1 MGIGSRAVI
10 QDTNSVA
17 KTQRQPRFIE
27 ATRTCGDR
35 KNPWNLRL
43 FDQPPAAPM
52 RQIVMA
58 PRMHRLGTMH
68 ASDLVELAALVS
80 AEAPAAFRRGGR
92 FSSAGADAYWVASKC
107 RLDRWAR
114 QLKSGSDER
123 TSLAACEHPA
133 CLSTCLEVLIS
144 EILTRVWAAAAIAAD
159 RRGETSELAPV
170 AQSILFGHH
179 EARVTVLNFI
189 AADLKGRPGSRQR
202 QAQRLDRVRRVS
214 ERWTDLLLAPLSAF
228 CDLEAIAH
236 DPARV
241 RDFAEDRID
250 DRESPTGDRARAI
263 LNASLHSAFQ
273 RFSAWPSRNADLN
286 SQIAAAILTCL
297 NLDSLDPAS
306 TTFEGPLSSWL
317 LQARLLNATNETERL
332 VNGLL
337 EADQPNSVTRD

>member
-1 MGIGSRAVI
+1 VI

-17 KTQRQPRFIE
+17 KTQRRLRYGE
-27 ATRTCGDR
+27 VATSSPTCE
-35 KNPWNLRL
+35 KPLE
-43 FDQPPAAPM
+43 FAAFGKPQAALM

-80 AEAPAAFRRGGR
+80 AEAPAAFERGGR

-114 QLKSGSDER
+114 QLKVRDER
-123 TSLAACEHPA
+123 ASLAACGKHPA
-133 CLSTCLEVLIS
+133 CLATCLEVLIS
-144 EILTRVWAAAAIAAD
+144 EILTRVWAAAALASD
-159 RRGETSELAPV
+159 RRGESTELAPV

-179 EARVTVLNFI
+179 EARVNVLNLI

-214 ERWTDLLLAPLSAF
+214 ERWTDLLLAPLAKF
-228 CDLEAIAH
+228 CDLEVIAH

-250 DRESPTGDRARAI
+250 ERDSPTADRSRAI
-263 LNASLHSAFQ
+263 LNSSLHSAFH
-273 RFSAWPSRNADLN
+273 RFAAWPNRNADLN
-286 SQIAAAILTCL
+286 SQIAAAILNCL

-306 TTFEGPLSSWL
+306 TTLEGPLSSWL
-317 LQARLLNATNETERL
+317 LQARLLNATNETERM
-332 VNGLL
+332 VSDLL
-337 EADQPNSVTRD
+337 EADRADATTTL